1 MQYTITEI
9 SNGYVVA
16 EGIGAYR
23 PDDPPF
29 PNQYV
34 ATIGEAFELIRKHV
48 KARAEMPKKS

>member
-9 SNGYVVA
+9 SNGCVVA

-23 PDDPPF
+23 PDDLPF